1 MATSAYFTTVQ
12 GAILLM
18 NFIIAIGVYRDARR
32 VESTSGSD
40 ALKIFDPV
48 AWAALSFLGS
58 LFALSIYAALH
69 HTRLVKK

>member
-1 MATSAYFTTVQ
+1 MTSSAYFTTVQ

-18 NFIIAIGVYRDARR
+18 NLIIAIGVYRDARR
-32 VESTSGSD
+32 MEGTFGKE
-40 ALKIFDPV
+40 LKIFDPV

-58 LFALSIYAALH
+58 LFTLSLYAALH